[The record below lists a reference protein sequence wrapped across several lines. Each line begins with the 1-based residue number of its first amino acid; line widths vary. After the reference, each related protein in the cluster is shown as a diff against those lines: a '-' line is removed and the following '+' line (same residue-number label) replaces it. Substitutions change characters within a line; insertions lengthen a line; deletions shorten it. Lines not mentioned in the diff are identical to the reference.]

1 VSIETAG
8 SPRLNSTAVGV
19 SFCAASVLFHVESP
33 ALSVIKDRI
42 DNTKKYELEW
52 FSNIHSPGIVGER

>member
-1 VSIETAG
+1 M
-8 SPRLNSTAVGV
+8 
-19 SFCAASVLFHVESP
+19 VESP